1 MPGPQGLH
9 TLFHLV
15 LVTTPGGMRYC
26 FQFINYRIGISRGIC
41 TQLVRGQGW
50 DFNLWPNFRPHV
62 IFNKSLYNLNLTLT
76 NDLDKSIPKVK
87 SESVSSSVLSK
98 SLWPHGPYCPWNTPD
113 QNIGVGSYSLLQGIF
128 LTQWSNQGLLNCRQI
143 LHCLSHEGSSFDI

>member
-1 MPGPQGLH
+1 MPDPQGLH

-15 LVTTPGGMRYC
+15 LVTTPGGTRYC

-87 SESVSSSVLSK
+87 SESVSSSVLCK
-98 SLWPHGPYCPWNTPD
+98 SL
-113 QNIGVGSYSLLQGIF
+113 
-128 LTQWSNQGLLNCRQI
+128 
-143 LHCLSHEGSSFDI
+143 